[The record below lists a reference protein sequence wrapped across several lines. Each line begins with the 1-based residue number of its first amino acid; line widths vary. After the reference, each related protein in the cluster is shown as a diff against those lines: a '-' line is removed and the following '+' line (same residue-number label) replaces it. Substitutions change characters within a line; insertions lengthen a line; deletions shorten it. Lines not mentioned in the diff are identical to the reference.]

1 MPQKSFARL
10 KWLFYL
16 YYDGF
21 SNMKTGKTLWL
32 IIAIKLFVLLVIIKW
47 LFFPD
52 LLKTRF
58 ANDADRG
65 AYILDELTP
74 MKEK

>member
-1 MPQKSFARL
+1 MSKL

-21 SNMKTGKTLWL
+21 RNMKTGKTLWL
-32 IIAIKLFVLLVIIKW
+32 IIAVKLFVLLFIIKW
-47 LFFPD
+47 LFFPN
-52 LLKTRF
+52 LLQTHF
-58 ANDADRG
+58 SNDTDRG

-74 MKEK
+74 KKEK

>member
-1 MPQKSFARL
+1 MAQKSFSRL

-21 SNMKTGKTLWL
+21 RNMKTGKTLWL

-47 LFFPD
+47 LFFPNF
-52 LLKTRF
+52 LKTRF
-58 ANDADRG
+58 TNDADRG

-74 MKEK
+74 TKEK

>member
-1 MPQKSFARL
+1 MSKL

-47 LFFPD
+47 LFFPN
-52 LLKTRF
+52 LLKTHF
-58 ANDADRG
+58 TNDADRG
-65 AYILDELTP
+65 AYILDTLTQT
-74 MKEK
+74 KEQ

>member
-1 MPQKSFARL
+1 MSKL

-21 SNMKTGKTLWL
+21 RNMKTGKTLWL
-32 IIAIKLFVLLVIIKW
+32 IIAVKLFVLLFIIKW
-47 LFFPD
+47 LFFPN
-52 LLKTRF
+52 LLQTHF
-58 ANDADRG
+58 SNDADRG

-74 MKEK
+74 KKGK